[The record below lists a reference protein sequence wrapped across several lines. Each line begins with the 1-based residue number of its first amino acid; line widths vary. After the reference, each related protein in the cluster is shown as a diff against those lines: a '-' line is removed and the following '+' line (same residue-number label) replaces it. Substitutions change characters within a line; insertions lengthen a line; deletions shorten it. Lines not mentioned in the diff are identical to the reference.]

1 MAYFIN
7 MQNLGAKIIV
17 SKFAGEI
24 GVLLITAYG
33 LNNSLLTVFFVTP
46 YRVFTLRLISLK
58 SLHQWLGLVGQHH
71 QQQGG
76 GGVLG
81 VGAVQ
86 VMVGGASSTA
96 GGAQR
101 NHSTTNGVPT
111 TTATFRK
118 PSMFETMS
126 NRLNIGLHPTQQR
139 ALSLQPAIVL

>member
-1 MAYFIN
+1 
-7 MQNLGAKIIV
+7 V

-46 YRVFTLRLISLK
+46 YRVFTLCLISPK
-58 SLHQWLGLVGQHH
+58 SLRQWLGLVGQHH
-71 QQQGG
+71 QQHGG

-81 VGAVQ
+81 V
-86 VMVGGASSTA
+86 

-139 ALSLQPAIVL
+139 ALSLQPAIVS